1 MDATL
6 KFESWRESIKR
17 AIPRESFFKKTLI
30 VGGGLVT
37 LVASLVLGTY

>member
-17 AIPRESFFKKTLI
+17 AIPRESFFKKGLI
-30 VGGGLVT
+30 MGGGIIT
-37 LVASLVLGTY
+37 LVASLVLGSY